1 MSPWKYQIGEEIT
14 DVAKVSN
21 INAILLRY
29 FNPIGATSSEIE
41 NYLLSTS
48 KLGAVY
54 YANRFGLRTEL
65 SVYGDDYP
73 TPDGT
78 AYVIIFT

>member
-1 MSPWKYQIGEEIT
+1 M
-14 DVAKVSN
+14 
-21 INAILLRY
+21 
-29 FNPIGATSSEIE
+29 GA
-41 NYLLSTS
+41 S

-73 TPDGT
+73 RLMEQQ
-78 AYVIIFT
+78 YVIIFT